1 MGDRAQSE
9 HSRSNGRDAV
19 GSVATPLSVREFEV
33 LETNGKQIVRR
44 WGWDWRTSADDPAK
58 AENIVYLTRVPTIR
72 GTSLGGKRTS
82 AISFPTSVDDGR
94 RRRKRRYC
102 LYRLLASKA
111 CRGAI
116 MFGDGLSTKECET
129 IISALRLTQ
138 LPFSCAHG
146 RPTCRRWSSVP
157 PKQRRQRVDIPNI
170 RAWIRA
176 KRAKNQ

>member
-1 MGDRAQSE
+1 
-9 HSRSNGRDAV
+9 
-19 GSVATPLSVREFEV
+19 VREFEV
-33 LETNGKQIVRR
+33 LETNAQIVRR

-72 GTSLGGKRTS
+72 GTSLGGNALRQFLFQLQSTTASTS
-82 AISFPTSVDDGR
+82 QAPR
-94 RRRKRRYC
+94 C

-146 RPTCRRWSSVP
+146 RPTCAPLVRVP